1 MKASGRHW
9 RIKINTRS
17 LDSKKEIKRSVCRN
31 GKKMPGQIRQ
41 HEDTNSPRT
50 KDRVITGNTATMRTH
65 LPYYS
70 RQSCLL
76 PALSFLFPIS

>member
-9 RIKINTRS
+9 RVKINTRS

-31 GKKMPGQIRQ
+31 GQKMPEQIRQ

-50 KDRVITGNTATMRTH
+50 KD
-65 LPYYS
+65 
-70 RQSCLL
+70 
-76 PALSFLFPIS
+76 